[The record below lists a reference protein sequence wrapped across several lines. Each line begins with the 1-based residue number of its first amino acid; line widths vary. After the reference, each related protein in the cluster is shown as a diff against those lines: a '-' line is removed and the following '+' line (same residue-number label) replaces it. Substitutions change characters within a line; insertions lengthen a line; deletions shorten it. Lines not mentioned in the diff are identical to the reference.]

1 MVLWF
6 NISIFGGCMAKMK
19 AIKDDAKKR
28 RAKLLKEFVKLN
40 GTVTD
45 FAELHGL
52 TRARMSQLINKARE
66 E

>member
-1 MVLWF
+1 
-6 NISIFGGCMAKMK
+6 MAKMK